1 MLTAGQWTTTK
12 TTRNCGGTAGSPGL
26 IGPTGAPGV
35 SATGA
40 TGPAGPI
47 GLTGGTGVS
56 GPTGGTGP
64 TGPSAT
70 FLPIVIQPI
79 ITVPLTPGDTIYL
92 TPANRYTLYICQS
105 TIINQTI
112 IINNSGLST
121 ITDDNYYVMFK
132 NASNEID
139 ITLSLDGGYILDSV
153 QSGNITAN
161 SYEEPN
167 PGDHILKYVS
177 PIRMLQYSPSDP
189 STMYLY

>member
-12 TTRNCGGTAGSPGL
+12 TTRNCGGPAGPPGL

-35 SATGA
+35 SATGP

-47 GLTGGTGVS
+47 GLTGGTGAS

-79 ITVPLTPGDTIYL
+79 ITVPLTPGDTLYL
-92 TPANRYTLYICQS
+92 TPANRYTLYIYQS
-105 TIINQTI
+105 TITDQTI

-121 ITDDNYYVMFK
+121 VTDDNYYVMFK
-132 NASNEID
+132 NASNGID
-139 ITLSLDGGYILDSV
+139 IILQLDGGGYINDPV
-153 QSGNITAN
+153 QYGNITPN
-161 SYEEPN
+161 SYELPDN
-167 PGDHILKYVS
+167 LLSFVS
-177 PIRMLQYSPSDP
+177 PIRMLTYSPSDP